1 MRNRILEKIIEGEKI
16 NDDKELLETLSLIIN
31 DEISLLESITDLY
44 DLNSGRGAIMVL
56 KRDMEVM
63 DRAILKY
70 LYDDK

>member
-1 MRNRILEKIIEGEKI
+1 MKDKILENIIEGEKVI
-16 NDDKELLETLSLIIN
+16 DDKELLETLSLIIN
-31 DEISLLESITDLY
+31 DEISLLESVIDLY
-44 DLNSGRGAIMVL
+44 DLNSGRRAIMVL

>member
-1 MRNRILEKIIEGEKI
+1 MRNRILERIIEGEKI

-31 DEISLLESITDLY
+31 DEISLLESITELY

-63 DRAILKY
+63 DKAILKY

>member
-1 MRNRILEKIIEGEKI
+1 MKDKILENIIEGEKVI
-16 NDDKELLETLSLIIN
+16 DDKELLETLSLIIN
-31 DEISLLESITDLY
+31 DEISLLESVIDLY

>member
-1 MRNRILEKIIEGEKI
+1 MKDKILENIIEGKKVI
-16 NDDKELLETLSLIIN
+16 DDKELLETLSLIIN
-31 DEISLLESITDLY
+31 DEISLLESVIDLY